1 MIDNRIIIKGNKE
14 GLIAVI
20 NMYKF
25 KDFDDMLEVLIEKLS
40 NGKKF
45 FKGATLTININLKL
59 IDEPQMKKLK
69 HVLFEEC
76 LIKDCIFVDKD
87 DAANKM
93 FNGVHEGRTKFITKT
108 VRGGQAINYPG
119 NVVIIGD
126 VNSGAE
132 VHAEGNIVVV
142 GTLKGQVY
150 AGSSGNKKAFISA
163 YSLQPEI
170 LQIADII
177 TISPEDETMPEY
189 PEVAKIKDGVIVV
202 EPYLPNKYNY

>member
-14 GLIAVI
+14 GLTAVI

-59 IDEPQMKKLK
+59 IDESHMKKLK
-69 HVLFEEC
+69 HVLFEEY
-76 LIKDCIFVDKD
+76 LIKDCVFVDKD
-87 DAANKM
+87 DTSNKV
-93 FNGVHEGRTKFITKT
+93 FNGVHEGRTKFITRT
-108 VRGGQAINYPG
+108 IRGGQTINYPG
-119 NVVIIGD
+119 NIVIIGD

-132 VHAEGNIVVV
+132 VHAEGNVVV
-142 GTLKGQVY
+142 LGTIKGQVH
-150 AGSSGNKKAFISA
+150 AGSSGNVKAFIAA
-163 YSLQPEI
+163 YNLQPEI
-170 LQIADII
+170 LQISDII
-177 TISPEDETMPEY
+177 TISPDDEGKPEY